1 MTLTFEE
8 HVFLIVVILNTIIA
22 VLYLLIGSLIMVPIR
37 NRKRE
42 GEAERLHDNRRTYL
56 LRFIVMLLCPVVG
69 PLFFFVVHF
78 FYLTIFRFQVELDDV
93 VFSKE
98 RVRTQ
103 LRADEEREMNVIPLE
118 EAVAVNDQ
126 KSLRA
131 AMLNVLKGEIRNS
144 LSAISLALET
154 KDSES
159 SHYAASILSHE
170 LSEFRMEV
178 QKLYLGI
185 REEAQEQTE
194 YEDMMLGYTDN
205 VLKQKVF
212 TELEQ
217 RRFVQM
223 MAEAAESFYM
233 EGALFYH
240 YFYND
245 VSMVHKYD
253 SKMYE
258 GIKTLYRTIKEI
270 YKAKGRVSGAGQA
283 DREYIYLLL
292 LALKNEIRGGE
303 KGYGNRVKSICQ
315 ETENREVIGSNRV
328 SVLDKGNRLLYF
340 VLRHPWGW
348 AIAGVRMGF
357 LVKK

>member
-1 MTLTFEE
+1 MTLTLDEYL
-8 HVFLIVVILNTIIA
+8 FLIVVIINTIIA
-22 VLYLLIGSLIMVPIR
+22 VLYLLIGTLVMVPIR
-37 NRKRE
+37 NRKKE

-131 AMLNVLKGEIRNS
+131 AMLNVLKGEIQNS
-144 LSAISLALET
+144 LSAISLVLET

-170 LSEFRMEV
+170 LSEFRIEV

-185 REEAQEQTE
+185 REEAEDQTE
-194 YEDMMLGYTDN
+194 YEDMMLDYTDN

-212 TELEQ
+212 TQLEQ

-223 MAEAAESFYM
+223 MAEAAESFYTKNPAAM
-233 EGALFYH
+233 SEQRYESVCLRLLEIKDYENSEKWCIRLAEQYPDRLSAFTCKLKL
-240 YFYND
+240 YFIVRN
-245 VSMVHKYD
+245 K
-253 SKMYE
+253 E
-258 GIKTLYRTIKEI
+258 AFFRTL
-270 YKAKGRVSGAGQA
+270 
-283 DREYIYLLL
+283 D
-292 LALKNEIRGGE
+292 ALKESDVVIDNETLELIRIF
-303 KGYGNRVKSICQ
+303 S
-315 ETENREVIGSNRV
+315 
-328 SVLDKGNRLLYF
+328 
-340 VLRHPWGW
+340 
-348 AIAGVRMGF
+348 
-357 LVKK
+357 